1 MSAQFAHNCVT
12 ALKKSQKNRL
22 ATRHAVLGADC
33 CYRRCS
39 ALCVCVG
46 HDCESCKT
54 AEPIEML
61 FRTQPR
67 RGPRNDVTGSYTLG
81 GHVPDTR
88 TRLRTR
94 LTALFPRLP
103 GWAGTRKVKPIRILL
118 KLETVTGSGISWPIC
133 KSALCS
139 RQITT
144 PVPHYSV
151 FTGRMP
157 FLPPN
162 QQCQSTEGRCTRH
175 SLDKKRVQTSCP
187 PDATN
192 STQQGRYTAA
202 ATIMQ

>member
-1 MSAQFAHNCVT
+1 MRCRSVLLMCSSVLGTEVTKDRSGCRPLQHSVSSRPTFTNSCHFPEMSAQFAHNCVT

-54 AEPIEML
+54 AEPIEIL
-61 FRTQPR
+61 FGTQPR
-67 RGPRNDVTGSYTLG
+67 TGPRNDVTRRDTLG

-103 GWAGTRKVKPIRILL
+103 G
-118 KLETVTGSGISWPIC
+118 
-133 KSALCS
+133 
-139 RQITT
+139 
-144 PVPHYSV
+144 
-151 FTGRMP
+151 
-157 FLPPN
+157 
-162 QQCQSTEGRCTRH
+162 
-175 SLDKKRVQTSCP
+175 
-187 PDATN
+187 
-192 STQQGRYTAA
+192 
-202 ATIMQ
+202 